1 MKKSLSIFVLILLFS
16 CQKKESNPNIG
27 NWYFDQIV
35 DYDSTKIKFP
45 KIILETEFAP
55 YYNFEILN
63 DSVLDYKQGFYYT
76 ITNKVWNGNER
87 HHFLRSYYFLGSKT
101 KYKIDKSNILFFDKT
116 SKDWDTIRIK
126 KISND
131 TMIVQGY
138 ENAFYRLIKKQNN
151 HFDDKSYDAITV
163 DRSPCFG
170 SCPFNST
177 YLDRNGNFFFKA
189 YSSNTQIK
197 NSYSKLDSSQVKY
210 YFNLF
215 DKIPIFDLKDNY
227 SIQAT
232 DGQTNTISFF
242 KNGKIVKT
250 ISCYMKT
257 PIDLQKAYSEL
268 SYAYQNVRVEDDFE
282 FLFMEK
288 VNLFSF
294 ETSNSEFRLKESESF
309 FLEVALRNGK
319 QVKTEMNSNYNL
331 KFSDWNEVSDVL
343 KITTDGRFYQIL
355 MKDKTIKTID
365 IGYNFIEKNPII
377 KKNREN

>member
-343 KITTDGRFYQIL
+343 KITTDGRFYQIM

-365 IGYNFIEKNPII
+365 IGNNFIEKNPII

>member
-45 KIILETEFAP
+45 KIILEAEFAP

>member
-45 KIILETEFAP
+45 KIILENEFAP

-319 QVKTEMNSNYNL
+319 QVKTEINSNYNL
-331 KFSDWNEVSDVL
+331 KVSDWNEISDVL

>member
-1 MKKSLSIFVLILLFS
+1 MKNIFFLLIFIFFFS
-16 CQKKESNPNIG
+16 CQKRESNLYVG
-27 NWYFDQIV
+27 NWYFDKVV
-35 DYDSTKIKFP
+35 DYDSSKVKFP
-45 KIILETEFAP
+45 KIILETEFVP

-87 HHFLRSYYFLGSKT
+87 HHFLRSHYFLGSTT
-101 KYKIDKSNILFFDKT
+101 KYKIDKSNILFLDKT
-116 SKDWDTIRIK
+116 SKSFDTIKIK
-126 KISND
+126 KIWND

-138 ENAFYRLIKKQNN
+138 ENAFYRLVKKQNN
-151 HFDDKSYDAITV
+151 YFDDKSYDAITV

-177 YLDRNGNFFFKA
+177 YIDRNGNFFFKA

-197 NSYSKLDSSQVKY
+197 NLYSKLDSSEVKY

-215 DKIPIFDLKDNY
+215 DKISIFDLKDNY

-268 SYAYQNVRVEDDFE
+268 SNAYQSVKVEDDYE
-282 FLFMEK
+282 FLFNFK

-294 ETSNSEFRLKESESF
+294 VNKKSQFHLKDSESF
-309 FLEVALRNGK
+309 YLEVALRNGK
-319 QVKTEMNSNYNL
+319 HIKKEVNPKYTL
-331 KFSDWNEVSDVL
+331 KFSDWKEESDIIE
-343 KITTDGRFYQIL
+343 ITTDGRYYKIL
-355 MKDKTIKTID
+355 MKDKTVKTID
-365 IGYNFIEKNPII
+365 IGFNFIEKNAII
-377 KKNREN
+377 KKDREI

>member
-1 MKKSLSIFVLILLFS
+1 
-16 CQKKESNPNIG
+16 
-27 NWYFDQIV
+27 
-35 DYDSTKIKFP
+35 
-45 KIILETEFAP
+45 
-55 YYNFEILN
+55 
-63 DSVLDYKQGFYYT
+63 
-76 ITNKVWNGNER
+76 
-87 HHFLRSYYFLGSKT
+87 
-101 KYKIDKSNILFFDKT
+101 
-116 SKDWDTIRIK
+116 
-126 KISND
+126 
-131 TMIVQGY
+131 MIVQGY

-319 QVKTEMNSNYNL
+319 QVKTEINSNYNL
-331 KFSDWNEVSDVL
+331 KVSDWNEISDVL

>member
-45 KIILETEFAP
+45 KIILEAEFAP

-343 KITTDGRFYQIL
+343 KITTDGRFYQIM

-365 IGYNFIEKNPII
+365 IGNNFIEKNPII

>member
-1 MKKSLSIFVLILLFS
+1 MKKVLFILFFICLFS
-16 CQKKESNPNIG
+16 CQKKELNPYIG

-87 HHFLRSYYFLGSKT
+87 HHFLRSHYFLGSTT

-116 SKDWDTIRIK
+116 SKSFDTIKIK
-126 KISND
+126 KIWND

-138 ENAFYRLIKKQNN
+138 ENAFYRLVKKQNN
-151 HFDDKSYDAITV
+151 YFDDKSYDAITV

-177 YLDRNGNFFFKA
+177 YIDRNGNFFFKA

-197 NSYSKLDSSQVKY
+197 NLYSKLDSSEVKY

-215 DKIPIFDLKDNY
+215 DKIPIFDLKDSY
-227 SIQAT
+227 SIQVT

-268 SYAYQNVRVEDDFE
+268 SYAYQNVKIEEDFE
-282 FLFMEK
+282 FLFSQK

-294 ETSNSEFRLKESESF
+294 TTNNFKFRLKQPESF
-309 FLEVALRNGK
+309 FLEVALRNGR
-319 QVKTEMNSNYNL
+319 QVKTEINPKYILEFN
-331 KFSDWNEVSDVL
+331 DWNEESEVK
-343 KITTDGRFYQIL
+343 KINTDGRYYQIV
-355 MKDKTIKTID
+355 MKDNTTKTID

>member
-1 MKKSLSIFVLILLFS
+1 M
-16 CQKKESNPNIG
+16 
-27 NWYFDQIV
+27 
-35 DYDSTKIKFP
+35 
-45 KIILETEFAP
+45 
-55 YYNFEILN
+55 
-63 DSVLDYKQGFYYT
+63 
-76 ITNKVWNGNER
+76 
-87 HHFLRSYYFLGSKT
+87 
-101 KYKIDKSNILFFDKT
+101 DKSNILFFNKT
-116 SKDWDTIRIK
+116 SKDWDTIKIK
-126 KISND
+126 KIWND

-138 ENAFYRLIKKQNN
+138 ENAFYRLVKKQNN
-151 HFDDKSYDAITV
+151 FFDDKSYDAITV

-177 YLDRNGNFFFKA
+177 YIDRNGNFFFKA

-197 NSYSKLDSSQVKY
+197 NLYSKLDSSEVKY

-215 DKIPIFDLKDNY
+215 DKIPIFDLKDSY
-227 SIQAT
+227 SIQVT

-268 SYAYQNVRVEDDFE
+268 SYAYQNVKIEEDFE
-282 FLFMEK
+282 FLFSQK

-294 ETSNSEFRLKESESF
+294 TTNNSEFRLKQPESF
-309 FLEVALRNGK
+309 FLEVALRNGR
-319 QVKTEMNSNYNL
+319 QVKTEINPKYILEFN
-331 KFSDWNEVSDVL
+331 DWNEESEVK
-343 KITTDGRFYQIL
+343 KINTDGRYYQIV
-355 MKDKTIKTID
+355 MKDNTTKTID